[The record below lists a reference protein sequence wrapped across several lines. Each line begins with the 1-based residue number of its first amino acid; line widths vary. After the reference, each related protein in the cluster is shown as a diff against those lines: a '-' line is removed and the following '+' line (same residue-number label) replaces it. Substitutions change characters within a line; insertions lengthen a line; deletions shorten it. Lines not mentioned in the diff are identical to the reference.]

1 MSEDTASGANA
12 TGMTK
17 RPVIILTGTYR
28 IRGQISLPPDE
39 RVTDYVTSARNFI
52 AVTDAE
58 VRAEDG
64 RIVFSSEFLNVHRD
78 HIEVIAPA
86 ELTHRN

>member
-1 MSEDTASGANA
+1 MSDGDDSGVSRRA
-12 TGMTK
+12 
-17 RPVIILTGTYR
+17 VIILTGTYR
-28 IRGQISLPPDE
+28 IRGQISLAPDE
-39 RVTDYVTSARNFI
+39 RVTDFVTSARNFI

-86 ELTHRN
+86 DLTQRN